1 VIGAAKLHAFE
12 TATGA
17 ARFVLDFGMYGGTA
31 DNGVTPAVLTDNH
44 YSVGG
49 VVFFSD
55 GAAQN
60 PQVFSADPITGGAD
74 PITGALGGC
83 PAFSNGTSPRFA
95 TIAIGHGIL
104 YFQTRERLYIRN
116 ATHCGSRIYGVRNF
130 PSAAS
135 YPVAGSPGFTAP
147 AIANGVV
154 YSGTNAFAPIVTSAT
169 PPLWS
174 AGASAS
180 SPSVIADGRLYALA
194 DTKLIA
200 YGLPP
205 RPSAATSSASE
216 QAVLRPQPGSAAVQ
230 GSVTAGPAAPT
241 SDDSAR
247 TYATRPQRRQVAE
260 RARLSSP
267 GGVSHAPRL
276 CPPERAAASALWQ
289 RSSSATVMLA
299 TLPDGPS
306 LDARPRRSSA

>member
-31 DNGVTPAVLTDNH
+31 DNGVTPAVLTDNQ
-44 YSVGG
+44 YSAGG
-49 VVFFSD
+49 V
-55 GAAQN
+55 
-60 PQVFSADPITGGAD
+60 
-74 PITGALGGC
+74 
-83 PAFSNGTSPRFA
+83 SNGTSPRFA
-95 TIAIGHGIL
+95 TIAIGDGIL

-216 QAVLRPQPGSAAVQ
+216 HAVLRPQPGSAAVQ

-247 TYATRPQRRQVAE
+247 TYATRLQRRQVAE

-267 GGVSHAPRL
+267 GGAAHSPSS
-276 CPPERAAASALWQ
+276 CPPERAASSALWQ
-289 RSSSATVMLA
+289 RSSSTTVMLA
-299 TLPDGPS
+299 TLPDGPW
-306 LDARPRRSSA
+306 LDAGSRRSSG